1 MSMGEGDARI
11 VLGFWEIIAMARPA
25 FEQPRDEEGHDT
37 GEGMGVTENRYS
49 RLL

>member
-25 FEQPRDEEGHDT
+25 FEHHATRR
-37 GEGMGVTENRYS
+37 GMTRGNGWG
-49 RLL
+49 